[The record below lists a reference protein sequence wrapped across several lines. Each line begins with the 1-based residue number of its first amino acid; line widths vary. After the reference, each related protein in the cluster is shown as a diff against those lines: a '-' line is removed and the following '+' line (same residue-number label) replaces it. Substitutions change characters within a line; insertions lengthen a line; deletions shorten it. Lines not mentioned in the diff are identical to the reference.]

1 MMAKQ
6 SKVQTVKNGFYKR
19 WGSNSDFDKD
29 KCPLCKIEMKDIAD
43 LYEEPNPEICV
54 EWSEKKESMES
65 RFYQCPKCKK
75 IFVFWESG
83 DYDYFYLQ
91 EVTIQNMISNSPKNL
106 KSNFNPSSRRMG
118 TEALR
123 GLIPSWVSDSEVE
136 RIRKEFDPEMSFQ
149 ELKDIM
155 TKSSNW
161 KRIQKFQNDKNSPI
175 ERLFDC
181 KPLDDQLR
189 LLVYTNATDTKVIK
203 IRFQTE

>member
-1 MMAKQ
+1 MAK
-6 SKVQTVKNGFYKR
+6 
-19 WGSNSDFDKD
+19 
-29 KCPLCKIEMKDIAD
+29 I
-43 LYEEPNPEICV
+43 
-54 EWSEKKESMES
+54 
-65 RFYQCPKCKK
+65 
-75 IFVFWESG
+75 
-83 DYDYFYLQ
+83 
-91 EVTIQNMISNSPKNL
+91 
-106 KSNFNPSSRRMG
+106 NPSSRRMG
-118 TEALR
+118 TEVLR

-136 RIRKEFDPEMSFQ
+136 RIRKEFDPEMPFQ

-189 LLVYTNATDTKVIK
+189 LLVYTDATDTKVIK